1 MKENRDYSGKTE
13 RVIEEEY
20 DKQMKAI
27 DNKLNIDRKIKQ
39 KHKKASVLWPSQ
51 NTLADFFTLSY
62 RLFGNHKLLDYLSHS
77 VLVKDNGNGIERIC
91 LFKSP

>member
-39 KHKKASVLWPSQ
+39 TNNARRK
-51 NTLADFFTLSY
+51 
-62 RLFGNHKLLDYLSHS
+62 
-77 VLVKDNGNGIERIC
+77 
-91 LFKSP
+91 